1 MIYVVATTPVKP
13 GQIDAFIA
21 GHKKCIA
28 ETRKEKE
35 EPSAKRKK
43 LAGS

>member
-21 GHKKCIA
+21 GHKKVRRRDA
-28 ETRKEKE
+28 EGKGLRV
-35 EPSAKRKK
+35 
-43 LAGS
+43 L